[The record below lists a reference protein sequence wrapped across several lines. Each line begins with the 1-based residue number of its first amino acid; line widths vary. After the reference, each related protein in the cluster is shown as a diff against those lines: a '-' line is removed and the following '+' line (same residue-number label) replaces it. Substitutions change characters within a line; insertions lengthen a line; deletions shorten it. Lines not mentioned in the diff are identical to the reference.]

1 MLADAVAKAWAL
13 PDFKRPWLWRARVTR
28 GIVGGKQVVV
38 VKPQTYMNRSGTALG
53 PLLKDPGFDPERDL
67 LILVDEVALPLGS
80 FRIRPRGSAGGH
92 NGLRS
97 IAGRLMSEDYARFRI
112 GVGPRPDDED
122 TTDFVLGE
130 FDPAESETLMALLP
144 RLTEAVECW
153 VHEGVEAAMNRF
165 NQRGTKSE

>member
-13 PDFKRPWLWRARVTR
+13 PEFKRPWLWRARVTR
-28 GIVGGKQVVV
+28 GVVGGEQVVV

-53 PLLKDPGFDPERDL
+53 PLLKDPEFDPARDL

-97 IAGRLMSEDYARFRI
+97 IAGRLMSEEYARLRI
-112 GVGPRPDDED
+112 GIGPRPDDEAA
-122 TTDFVLGE
+122 TDFVLGE
-130 FDPAESETLMALLP
+130 FDPVESEAMTALLP

-153 VHEGVEAAMNRF
+153 AHEGIETAMNRF
-165 NQRGTKSE
+165 NRRGAKSE